1 MLPTYKKASKTMTF
15 TCERC
20 RRDFRDK
27 TDLTRHQNRKKPC
40 QPANPSASIQPTLT
54 AQPLANTSMENQQV
68 NSQDDLPKRKEFKS
82 HEGSMPFARYNEPP
96 SGNLVFELYK
106 QDQSDYLFN

>member
-40 QPANPSASIQPTLT
+40 QPANPMP
-54 AQPLANTSMENQQV
+54 V
-68 NSQDDLPKRKEFKS
+68 NPRGGRERPRFMGACLGKRDVDVLGACWDSVDFR
-82 HEGSMPFARYNEPP
+82 HAR
-96 SGNLVFELYK
+96 
-106 QDQSDYLFN
+106 